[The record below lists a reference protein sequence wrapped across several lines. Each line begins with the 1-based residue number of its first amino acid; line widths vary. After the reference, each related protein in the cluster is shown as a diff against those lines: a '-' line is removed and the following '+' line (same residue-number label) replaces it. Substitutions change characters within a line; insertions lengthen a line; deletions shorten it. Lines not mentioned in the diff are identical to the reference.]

1 MKNVEQDNGF
11 RICEEGKVVVLK
23 WVVKVRIIE
32 KVRFEQRLEAGDG
45 RSQMALWRNIFPVQ
59 VQLVQILEVGAC
71 LLCLKSRK
79 ASMTEV
85 E

>member
-1 MKNVEQDNGF
+1 MEQDNGL
-11 RICEEGKVVVLK
+11 RICEEGKVVVLN
-23 WVVKVRIIE
+23 WIVKVRLTE
-32 KVRFEQRLEAGDG
+32 KVSFEERLERGEG
-45 RSQMALWRNIFPVQ
+45 RSQMPSGGRSFQAF
-59 VQLVQILEVGAC
+59 VQLVQSLEVGAC